1 VGAVVEALHH
11 LHGALAGGLAD
22 GVKEHQDEVH
32 VLRQPQDG
40 LLHVK
45 GVLQGA
51 GTGGAGQ
58 TGLQG

>member
-1 VGAVVEALHH
+1 
-11 LHGALAGGLAD
+11 
-22 GVKEHQDEVH
+22 